1 MGVLPDLALPVGAF
15 PQAALALGSVGDGE
29 AREES
34 HDCLLL
40 FDLRHWLNQFASDTN
55 TS

>member
-1 MGVLPDLALPVGAF
+1 VLADLAIAIGAF
-15 PQAALALGSVGDGE
+15 PQVSMVLGGVGDGE

-34 HDCLLL
+34 HDYLLL
-40 FDLRHWLNQFASDTN
+40 FGLRHWLKLFASDTN